1 MKIKEKRV
9 IRSVLILWVMCAL
22 ILNGCG
28 AKNSEMTEDIQKA
41 AGYAE
46 KNNFSMDSY
55 SGEAAL
61 AEEPEVSAEGDTGEK
76 SSIISRAQQRPRK
89 GGSCPGCQPGD

>member
-61 AEEPEVSAEGDTGEK
+61 AEEPEVSAEGVPAK
-76 SSIISRAQQRPRK
+76 RAALFQRAQQRPRK
-89 GGSCPGCQPGD
+89 GGS

>member
-1 MKIKEKRV
+1 MKVKEKRV

-41 AGYAE
+41 ADYA
-46 KNNFSMDSY
+46 
-55 SGEAAL
+55 
-61 AEEPEVSAEGDTGEK
+61 
-76 SSIISRAQQRPRK
+76 
-89 GGSCPGCQPGD
+89 

>member
-1 MKIKEKRV
+1 
-9 IRSVLILWVMCAL
+9 MCAL

-61 AEEPEVSAEGDTGEK
+61 AEEPEVSG
-76 SSIISRAQQRPRK
+76 RARK
-89 GGSCPGCQPGD
+89 RGVGKRRDGLRNRRENA